1 MTRFYRLLAG
11 LLLLAPASFAQQFYT
26 SGYAVTTAGDTLRG
40 DIRVKTNA
48 LIEFRHPETK
58 LEKEFSTADVRA
70 FSTGQHQ
77 YVAATWQ
84 EDSGETGRAF
94 VRLRL
99 NGYVKLYLL
108 PQEMKEFSYVMQLP
122 DQTFV
127 PLRGKAAWGKLATLL
142 TECENARFTRSL
154 DVRSFHYDL
163 GYFERVITAYNA
175 CVRPELTA
183 KVARNSFHFDAGIL
197 AGISRNHWDY
207 YFPGRSLIPSLPV
220 HQVMPAAIRPT
231 FGAFVTLMPQKRLS
245 LTLEA
250 HFTNYKSQWEFVYS
264 STQSPRIVSNYFFEE
279 SYLAVPLTGQYVW
292 LDGKVRSYVRGGVG
306 FFKTFQHD
314 VLRNAKGD
322 VYTIDTYSLK
332 TPLPSHASFGLIGG
346 VGVDTRLGGK
356 RRAFAELRVHRHGVN
371 EGINR
376 IAYSYAVQVVA
387 GVSVFG
393 K

>member
-127 PLRGKAAWGKLATLL
+127 PLRGKMAWTKVATLL
-142 TECENARFTRSL
+142 TECEDPQFVKSL
-154 DVRSFHYDL
+154 EATLFYYNL
-163 GYFERVITAYNA
+163 NYFERIIGNYNA
-175 CVRPELTA
+175 CVRPDLTA
-183 KVARNSFHFDAGIL
+183 KVARNSFHFDGGIVAG
-197 AGISRNHWDY
+197 ASRNHWDY
-207 YFPGRSLIPSLPV
+207 YFPGRNLIPALPV
-220 HQVMPAAIRPT
+220 NRLTPAAIRPML
-231 FGAFVTLMPQKRLS
+231 GVFVTLMPQKRLS
-245 LTLEA
+245 LTVEA
-250 HFTNYKSQWEFVYS
+250 HFTSYQGQLEEVYS
-264 STQSPRIVSNYFFEE
+264 STLNPRIVDRYFFEE
-279 SYLAVPLTGQYVW
+279 SYVSVPITGQYVW
-292 LDGKVRSYVRGGVG
+292 LNRKVRGYLKGGVAYIRP
-306 FFKTFQHD
+306 TRLD
-314 VLRNAKGD
+314 VKRNVSG
-322 VYTIDTYSLK
+322 VLNPRDTYSLLQLRPG
-332 TPLPSHASFGLIGG
+332 TGFGFIGG
-346 VGVDTRLGGK
+346 TGVDTRLGSNHRG
-356 RRAFAELRVHRHGVN
+356 FAELRVHRHSVVEGV
-371 EGINR
+371 NR
-376 IAYSYAVQVVA
+376 IAFSYSVQAVV